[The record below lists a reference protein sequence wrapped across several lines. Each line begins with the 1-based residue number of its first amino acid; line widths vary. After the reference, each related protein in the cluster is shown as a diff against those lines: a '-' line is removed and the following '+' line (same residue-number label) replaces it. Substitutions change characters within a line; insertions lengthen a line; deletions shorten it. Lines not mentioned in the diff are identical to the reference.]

1 MAEKLVVISS
11 GNQPIV
17 KIGHYTLGATLGVG
31 TFGKVKIGEHQLTKH
46 KVAVKI
52 LNRQKIKSL
61 DVVGKIRREIQN
73 LKLFRHPHII
83 KLYQVIS
90 TATDIF
96 MIMEY
101 VSGGELFD
109 YIVKRGKLQEHEARR
124 FFQQIISGVDYC
136 HRHMIVHRDLK
147 PENLLLDHNMHVKI
161 ADFGLSN
168 MMMDG
173 EFLRT
178 SCGSPNYAAPEV
190 ISGKLYAGPEVDVW
204 SCGVILYAL
213 LCGTLPFDDEHVPTL
228 FRKIKSGIFPIPEY
242 LNKSVVSLLCNMLQ
256 VDPMKRA
263 TIEDVKK
270 HEWFQKDLPGYL
282 FPSPVEQD
290 SSVIDTEAI
299 SEVCDKFGVR
309 EHEVHNALLSG
320 DPHDQLAI
328 AYHLIID
335 NKRIADE
342 AAKAEI
348 KDFYVA
354 SSSPP
359 TITESGRPHPERI
372 APLRDK
378 STPAAQL
385 TQDKQKGTPV
395 KRAKWHLGIRSQS
408 KPNDIMLEVF
418 RAMKV
423 LDYEWKVINPY
434 HVRVRTINKM
444 TQKHVKMSLQLYQ
457 VDYKSYLLDFKS
469 LSGEKEE
476 TDDDSASPLM
486 ASPVP
491 PPPPLIPTQ
500 PQGHHTMEFFEMCAA
515 LIIQLAR

>member
-1 MAEKLVVISS
+1 MSEKPTSS
-11 GNQPIV
+11 GLQPIV

-90 TATDIF
+90 TPTDIF

-242 LNKSVVSLLCNMLQ
+242 LNKSVVSLLCMMLQ

-263 TIEDVKK
+263 SIEDVKK

-299 SEVCDKFGVR
+299 SEVCDKFGVK

-359 TITESGRPHPERI
+359 AVSSESNRPHPERI

-378 STPAAQL
+378 TSPAAQPTL
-385 TQDKQKGTPV
+385 DKQKGTPV

-418 RAMKV
+418 RAMKA
-423 LDYEWKVINPY
+423 LDYEWRVINP
-434 HVRVRTINKM
+434 VRTLNKM
-444 TQKHVKMSLQLYQ
+444 TNKYVKMSLQLYQ

-469 LSGEKEE
+469 LSGEKE
-476 TDDDSASPLM
+476 DSDEEGASPL
-486 ASPVP
+486 A
-491 PPPPLIPTQ
+491 PPPPLAPPAPVTPPSQ